1 MRLFLFRVWA
11 FLRHAWATP
20 FTTFTVLGAVCTFL
34 AGDLADG
41 KPFSA
46 LKAVKILGGFF
57 AILAG
62 MAMPEGGPPPSLPPA
77 AKEPR

>member
-1 MRLFLFRVWA
+1 MRLPLPRVSA

-20 FTTFTVLGAVCTFL
+20 FTTFSTLGAVCTFL

-41 KPFSA
+41 KPFST

-62 MAMPEGGPPPSLPPA
+62 MA